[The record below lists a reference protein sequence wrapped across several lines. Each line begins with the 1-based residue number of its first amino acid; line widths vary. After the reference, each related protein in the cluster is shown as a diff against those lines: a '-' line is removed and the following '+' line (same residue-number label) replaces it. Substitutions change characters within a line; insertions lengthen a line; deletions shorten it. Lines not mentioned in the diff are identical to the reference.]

1 MKSFLKLIFL
11 PLLSVGLFIFVYL
24 NNIQPKLGLDLQGG
38 VSVILTAEEGTDPEL
53 IEQAVEIMRTRISA
67 FGEVQEPE
75 ISISGENSVL
85 VQLPG
90 LTDQEK
96 AIEAVGTTGLLT
108 FRPVLNS
115 SLNLGYSPALT
126 ITPNEDDPDN
136 PIVTA
141 PDGVD
146 QLTGLT
152 LDDNPDTDSYL
163 LSLSDGFPIIYH
175 LGPAELT
182 GNDID
187 DALAVYPQNEW
198 IVQLVLKDTSEQKF
212 TDLTKKLAKLMGEQ
226 RRLAIVLDGQVI
238 SAPGIAMDVNPEIGI
253 TGGTAAIS
261 MGNSDQGESA
271 NNLAVILRYGA
282 LPVAFERSS
291 IQKVSATL
299 GPAELTGND
308 IDDALAVYPQNE
320 WIVQLVL
327 KDTSEQKFTDL
338 TKKLA
343 KLMGEQ
349 RRLAIVLDGQVI
361 SAPGIAMDVNPEI
374 GITGGTAAISMGNS
388 DQGES
393 ANNLA
398 VILRYGALPVAF
410 ERSSIQKVSA
420 TLGENTLSLG
430 LQAGFVGLIIVSLFL
445 LFYYRLSGIIAIL
458 GLGSFGALFYSVIA
472 LLGEYQGYTLTL
484 AGIAGVIVSIG
495 LTADSYIVIFE
506 KLKDELKVGRSFNFA
521 AEKAVTE
528 AWNTILVADFVSIIA
543 SVILYILAIGPIR
556 GFALTLGL
564 ATVFDLFYTRMFI
577 RNAVPLF
584 GNITDNPRSYF
595 PLTKKDIENV

>member
-11 PLLSVGLFIFVYL
+11 PLLSVGLFIFVYI

-136 PIVTA
+136 PTVTA
-141 PDGVD
+141 PAGVD

-187 DALAVYPQNEW
+187 A
-198 IVQLVLKDTSEQKF
+198 
-212 TDLTKKLAKLMGEQ
+212 
-226 RRLAIVLDGQVI
+226 
-238 SAPGIAMDVNPEIGI
+238 
-253 TGGTAAIS
+253 
-261 MGNSDQGESA
+261 
-271 NNLAVILRYGA
+271 
-282 LPVAFERSS
+282 
-291 IQKVSATL
+291 
-299 GPAELTGND
+299 
-308 IDDALAVYPQNE
+308 ALAVYPQNE

-420 TLGENTLSLG
+420 TLGENTLALG

-445 LFYYRLSGIIAIL
+445 FFYYRLSGIIAIL